1 MSMKKNLLTWIL
13 LMLATPFILAQEI
26 VMDYP
31 VFQADLDTVFVD
43 FKVVKFGNK
52 INLGNLHKESVGLQT
67 TGYNGADDVIN
78 LVDVL
83 DIRNYDPDY
92 ASGNYSI
99 IVLADRSVS
108 EEQMQAERQAITQL
122 FQEFPQARFYVTAM
136 DDSRTPTTRIQDMY
150 QLIQWQDSCFSTP
163 SNQKKFIYK
172 ALASV
177 LQEVTDTEAHDFY
190 PETPYNEDL
199 KNDGTKKVLFLM
211 TDGVH
216 TNADGSYIG
225 GADFFS
231 IKTALIS
238 ELNQKQEIQMNVVYF
253 GDRNLRD
260 DFQHEIQY
268 VFKEG
273 DRFLNEFD
281 PQSIKEQ
288 LVMRPDPDAMDY
300 RLVIVNKNHKLYD
313 GQKKILHAFLEQG
326 DIEAYGTRSFTLGTL
341 TDPIVVRSTTI
352 EHLRLLAMCLF
363 IGLALTGLAYLFF
376 RFLYPKWKFSLF
388 KRRYVKNFEK
398 SNILPTNASDYV
410 AQKCYYCKDA
420 FQPGEEIVT
429 KCEHTMHYDCWKEC
443 GFQCPEY
450 GDNCDNGPVFYNEDN
465 IRDKRNI
472 PHFLKWLVAGCL
484 FGILGWLIFRL
495 CTHNQLFCNIILN
508 TLILSK
514 KVGLDASGNT
524 LSDKI
529 HDLLFFGTIIGFFV
543 TFGASWLLERRKKT
557 FKRVLAII
565 GRACIGGLGGM
576 LAFFIGSLLAIVT
589 GKDYNY
595 FIVDIIPWLLT
606 GAVVG
611 YVIAY
616 HTEISLKRAILCS
629 FLFAMLGFCIL
640 YLFSFENSDFE
651 FRNIGLLVSTLCM
664 AGVMLF
670 AGGLYACIAP
680 HVHRSEHYF
689 IHVEGNLK
697 GHDVAV
703 YKWMNRV
710 GGNRMVT
717 IGRSDRCYIDMDWDQ
732 SEGIDGV
739 QAEVYLEN
747 DEPYYKILS
756 TNEVK
761 RLSHGASFRIGS
773 TTFTYV
779 EKDRI

>member
-1 MSMKKNLLTWIL
+1 MSMKKKLLTWIL
-13 LMLATPFILAQEI
+13 LLLATPFVMAQEI
-26 VMDYP
+26 VMNSP
-31 VFQADLDTVFVD
+31 VFKDDLDTVFVD

-52 INLGNLHKESVGLQT
+52 INLGNLDKESISLQT
-67 TGYNGADDVIN
+67 TGYNGTDDIIK

-99 IVLADRSVS
+99 IVLADRSVT
-108 EEQMQAERQAITQL
+108 EEQLQAERQAITKL
-122 FQEFPQARFYVTAM
+122 FQEFPKARFYVTAM
-136 DDSRTPTTRIQDMY
+136 DNSRTSTTRIQDMY
-150 QLIQWQDSCFSTP
+150 QLIRWYDSCFSAP
-163 SNQKKFIYK
+163 STQKKFIYK

-177 LQEVTDTEAHDFY
+177 IEEVTDTEAHDFY
-190 PETPYNEDL
+190 PETPYNEEL

-231 IKTALIS
+231 IKMALIS
-238 ELNQKQEIQMNVVYF
+238 ELNQKKEIQMNVVYF

-260 DFQHEIQY
+260 DFQSEIQY
-268 VFKEG
+268 VFKDG
-273 DRFLNEFD
+273 DRFYNEFD
-281 PQSIKEQ
+281 PESLKEQ
-288 LVMRPDPDAMDY
+288 LVMRPDPNAMDY
-300 RLVIVNKNHKLYD
+300 RLVIVNKDHKLYD
-313 GQKKILHAFLEQG
+313 GQKKTLHVFLEQSH
-326 DIEAYGTRSFTLGTL
+326 IEAYGTRNFTMGTL
-341 TDPIVVRSTTI
+341 TDPIVVRSSTG
-352 EHLRLLAMCLF
+352 EQLRLLVMCIF
-363 IGLALTGLAYLFF
+363 IGLALTGLVYLFF
-376 RFLYPKWKFSLF
+376 RFLYPKWKFGLF
-388 KRRYVKNFEK
+388 KRRYVKHFEK
-398 SNILPTNASDYV
+398 SNILPANASDYV

-420 FQPGEEIVT
+420 FLPDEEIVT
-429 KCEHTMHYDCWKEC
+429 KCEHTIHYECWKEC

-450 GDNCDNGPVFYNEDN
+450 GENCDNGSVFYNEDN
-465 IRDKRNI
+465 ILDKRNI
-472 PHFLKWLVAGCL
+472 PYFLKWLVAGCL
-484 FGILGWLIFRL
+484 FGIVGWLVFRL
-495 CTHNQLFCNIILN
+495 STNNQLFYNLIQN
-508 TLILSK
+508 TVTLSK

-524 LSDKI
+524 FSNKI
-529 HDLLFFGTIIGFFV
+529 HDMLFFGTIIGFFV
-543 TFGASWLLERRKKT
+543 TFGASWMFERRKKT
-557 FKRVLAII
+557 FRRVLAIM
-565 GRACIGGLGGM
+565 GRASLGGFCGM
-576 LAFFIGSLLAIVT
+576 LAFFIGGLIAIVS

-606 GAVVG
+606 GAAVG
-611 YVIAY
+611 GVIAY
-616 HTEISLKRAILCS
+616 RTEVSLKKAILCGL
-629 FLFAMLGFCIL
+629 LFAMFGFCIL
-640 YLFSFENSDFE
+640 YLFSYENSDFE

-664 AGVMLF
+664 LGVMLF

-680 HVHRSEHYF
+680 HEHRSEHYF

-732 SEGIDGV
+732 SENIDGV

-761 RLSHGASFRIGS
+761 RLTHGTSFRIGS
-773 TTFTYV
+773 TTFTFI